1 MNNELALYAPFI
13 KEIKELIYRHQYDA
27 MKKVNIEL
35 LTLYWKIGHRIELR
49 QREQGWGKSVVEVLS
64 KELQK
69 EFPGDRGY
77 STRNLW
83 LMRSFY
89 LEYSN
94 LESSILE
101 MMNSNLQSPIAE
113 ISDTKKIVEN
123 NGSEFLQSMI
133 AEIEI
138 PKLPPL
144 LAAVSWTKNIVIIQ
158 KCKDYLERIFY
169 IKATRRFGWTTDVL
183 THNIDVKAYERYL
196 TNQTNFDDAVPEK
209 YRLQAKLAVKDE
221 YNFSFLE
228 IGEEHGE
235 AELEAAIM
243 KNLRKFLIEMGGY
256 FTFVRDQYYLDVTD
270 EDYHIDLLL
279 FHRRLRSLIA
289 IELKI
294 GDFKPEYVGK
304 MQFYLTS
311 LDETVKLP
319 DENPSIGIIICKSK
333 NRTRVEYTLR
343 TSNAPIGVSTY
354 TTQDSLPDNLRALLP
369 SPDELARIV
378 GAFDDDEV
386 GLPGLCNDDTEI
398 EDDEANTE
406 ESI

>member
-1 MNNELALYAPFI
+1 MSNELMLYAPFI
-13 KEIKELIYRHQYDA
+13 KEIKELIYRHQYEA

-35 LTLYWKIGHRIELR
+35 LSLYWKIGHRIELR
-49 QREQGWGKSVVEVLS
+49 QHEQGWGKSVVEVLA

-77 STRNLW
+77 SARNLW
-83 LMRSFY
+83 FMRQFY

-94 LESSILE
+94 LEPQIQEL
-101 MMNSNLQSPIAE
+101 MGANLKTMISEIGNAE
-113 ISDTKKIVEN
+113 KTNEDDGGEN
-123 NGSEFLQSMI
+123 LKTMFS
-133 AEIEI
+133 EIEI
-138 PKLPPL
+138 PEMPPL
-144 LAAVSWTKNIVIIQ
+144 IASVSWSKNMAIIQ
-158 KCKDYLERIFY
+158 KCKDYLERVFY
-169 IKATRRFGWTTDVL
+169 IKAARRFGWTHDVL
-183 THNIDVKAYERYL
+183 VHNIGIKAYERYL

-294 GDFKPEYVGK
+294 ARVTH
-304 MQFYLTS
+304 M
-311 LDETVKLP
+311 
-319 DENPSIGIIICKSK
+319 KSK
-333 NRTRVEYTLR
+333 YAIME
-343 TSNAPIGVSTY
+343 IK
-354 TTQDSLPDNLRALLP
+354 
-369 SPDELARIV
+369 
-378 GAFDDDEV
+378 
-386 GLPGLCNDDTEI
+386 CNG
-398 EDDEANTE
+398 
-406 ESI
+406 

>member
-1 MNNELALYAPFI
+1 MSNEITLYAPFI
-13 KEIKELIYRHQYDA
+13 KEIKELIYRHQYEA

-35 LTLYWKIGHRIELR
+35 LTLYWKIGHRIDLR
-49 QREQGWGKSVVEVLS
+49 QHEQGWGKSVVEVLA

-77 STRNLW
+77 SARNLW
-83 LMRSFY
+83 RMRNFY
-89 LEYSN
+89 VEYSN
-94 LESSILE
+94 LAPAVQE
-101 MMNSNLQSPIAE
+101 MMNANLQTVIAE
-113 ISDTKKIVEN
+113 IGDVEILPP
-123 NGSEFLQSMI
+123 SVADL
-133 AEIEI
+133 EIET
-138 PKLPPL
+138 PNLPPL
-144 LAAVSWTKNIVIIQ
+144 LAEISWTKNYTLIE
-158 KCKDYLERIFY
+158 KCKDQMERIFY
-169 IKATRRFGWTTDVL
+169 IKATRRFGWTKDVL
-183 THNIDVKAYERYL
+183 LHNIGIKTYERYL
-196 TNQTNFDDAVPEK
+196 TNQTNFDEAVPEK

-228 IGEEHGE
+228 VGEEHSE

-270 EDYHIDLLL
+270 EDYHVDLLL

-294 GDFKPEYVGK
+294 GEFKPEYVGK

-333 NRTRVEYTLR
+333 HRTRVEYTLR
-343 TSNAPIGVSTY
+343 TSNTPIGVATY
-354 TTQDSLPDNLRALLP
+354 VAQDSLPDNLRALLP
-369 SPDELARIV
+369 SPDEIARIV
-378 GAFDDDEV
+378 GGFDDGGSE
-386 GLPGLCNDDTEI
+386 
-398 EDDEANTE
+398 
-406 ESI
+406 

>member
-1 MNNELALYAPFI
+1 MSNELAIYAPFI
-13 KEIKELIYRHQYDA
+13 KEIKELIYRHQYEA

-49 QREQGWGKSVVEVLS
+49 QREQGWGKSVVEVLA

-77 STRNLW
+77 SARNLW
-83 LMRSFY
+83 FMRQFY

-94 LESSILE
+94 LEPQIQEL
-101 MMNSNLQSPIAE
+101 MGANLKTMISEIKNAE
-113 ISDTKKIVEN
+113 KTNDDVGDEN
-123 NGSEFLQSMI
+123 LKTMFS
-133 AEIEI
+133 EIEI
-138 PKLPPL
+138 PEMPPL
-144 LAAVSWTKNIVIIQ
+144 IASVSWSKNMAIIQ

-169 IKATRRFGWTTDVL
+169 IKAARRFGWTHDVL
-183 THNIDVKAYERYL
+183 VHNIGIKAYERYL
-196 TNQTNFDDAVPEK
+196 TNQTNFDEAVPEK
-209 YRLQAKLAVKDE
+209 YRNQAKLAVKDE
-221 YNFSFLE
+221 YNFAFLE
-228 IGEEHGE
+228 IGEEHDE

-294 GDFKPEYVGK
+294 GEFKPEYVGK

-333 NRTRVEYTLR
+333 HRTRVEYTLR

-354 TTQDSLPDNLRALLP
+354 STQDSLPDNLRALLP

-378 GAFDDDEV
+378 GAFDDDKV
-386 GLPGLCNDDTEI
+386 GLPGFNNSDTEI
-398 EDDEANTE
+398 KDEE
-406 ESI
+406 

>member
-1 MNNELALYAPFI
+1 
-13 KEIKELIYRHQYDA
+13 
-27 MKKVNIEL
+27 
-35 LTLYWKIGHRIELR
+35 
-49 QREQGWGKSVVEVLS
+49 
-64 KELQK
+64 
-69 EFPGDRGY
+69 
-77 STRNLW
+77 
-83 LMRSFY
+83 MRSFY

-101 MMNSNLQSPIAE
+101 MMNANLQSSIAE
-113 ISDTKKIVEN
+113 ISDTKKAMEN
-123 NGSEFLQSMI
+123 NGSVFLQSMI
-133 AEIEI
+133 SEIEI
-138 PKLPPL
+138 SNLPPL

-169 IKATRRFGWTTDVL
+169 IKAARRFGWTTNVL
-183 THNIDVKAYERYL
+183 AHNIDVKAYERYL

-221 YNFSFLE
+221 YNFGFLE
-228 IGEEHGE
+228 IGEEHDE

-294 GDFKPEYVGK
+294 GEFKPEYVGK

-319 DENPSIGIIICKSK
+319 DENPSIGIIICKTK
-333 NRTRVEYTLR
+333 HRTRVEYTLR

-378 GAFDDDEV
+378 GAFDDDKV
-386 GLPGLCNDDTEI
+386 GLPGLSNNDAEI
-398 EDDEANTE
+398 DDEE
-406 ESI
+406 

>member
-13 KEIKELIYRHQYDA
+13 KEIKELIYRHQYEA

-35 LTLYWKIGHRIELR
+35 LTLYWKIGHRIDFR
-49 QREQGWGKSVVEVLS
+49 QREQGWGKSVVEFLS

-77 STRNLW
+77 SARNLW
-83 LMRSFY
+83 RMRNFY

-94 LESSILE
+94 LTPSVREVME
-101 MMNSNLQSPIAE
+101 ANLQKPVSKIADKDAVGTDSE
-113 ISDTKKIVEN
+113 ILPPSLAEL
-123 NGSEFLQSMI
+123 EI
-133 AEIEI
+133 AN
-138 PKLPPL
+138 LPPL
-144 LAAVSWTKNIVIIQ
+144 LAEISWTKNYAIVE
-158 KCKDYLERIFY
+158 KCKDPMERIFY
-169 IKATRRFGWTTDVL
+169 IKATRRFGWTHDVL
-183 THNIDVKAYERYL
+183 IHNIDVKAYERYL
-196 TNQTNFDDAVPEK
+196 TNQTNFDETVPEK

-221 YNFSFLE
+221 YNFNFLE
-228 IGEEHGE
+228 VGEEHSE

-294 GDFKPEYVGK
+294 GEFKPEYIGK

-333 NRTRVEYTLR
+333 HRTRVEYTLR
-343 TSNAPIGVSTY
+343 TSYAPIGVATY
-354 TTQDSLPDNLRALLP
+354 STQDSLPDNLRALLP

-378 GAFDDDEV
+378 GEFDDDEV
-386 GLPGLCNDDTEI
+386 GLLGFSNSDTEI
-398 EDDEANTE
+398 EDDEAGTE
-406 ESI
+406 DNV